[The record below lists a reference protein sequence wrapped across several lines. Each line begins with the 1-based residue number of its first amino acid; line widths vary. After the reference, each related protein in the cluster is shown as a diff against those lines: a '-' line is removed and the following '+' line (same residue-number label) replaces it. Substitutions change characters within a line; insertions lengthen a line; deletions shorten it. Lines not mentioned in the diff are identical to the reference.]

1 MSEDRTIRD
10 GAAAET
16 SPEGQR
22 EADMG
27 AAETGTGLPAE
38 ESREAALV
46 PEQRPATVDDQ
57 PGDNSRIGSWPRRIP
72 QVLALALVWVLLW
85 GSLAPTAI
93 VGGLV
98 IGLLVTV
105 LFPLP
110 LLPDRMPVRPLKL
123 LRLAGYLVV
132 DLVVSGIRVSVVTV
146 AQGRRARSG
155 IVGLPLCATSD
166 RTVTM
171 IVAACA
177 LSPGSF
183 TLQIDRRRGR
193 WYVFALGLHR
203 AGAVDRLRK
212 EMMNLQMRVI
222 DAVGTDADVEM
233 CRAAV
238 AAVAEGRD
246 TGRAA
251 R

>member
-1 MSEDRTIRD
+1 VSEDRTIRD
-10 GAAAET
+10 GATSET
-16 SPEGQR
+16 SPEGLR

-46 PEQRPATVDDQ
+46 PERPATVDDQ
-57 PGDNSRIGSWPRRIP
+57 PGDNSRIASWPRRIP

-93 VGGLV
+93 VGGLI

-222 DAVGTDADVEM
+222 DAVGTDADVEL

-238 AAVAEGRD
+238 VAVAEGRD